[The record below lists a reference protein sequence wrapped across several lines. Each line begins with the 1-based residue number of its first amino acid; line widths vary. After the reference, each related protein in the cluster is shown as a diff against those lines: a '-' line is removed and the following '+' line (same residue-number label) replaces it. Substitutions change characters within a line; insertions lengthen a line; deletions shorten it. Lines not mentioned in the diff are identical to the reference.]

1 MPSRRCSPRRL
12 LGSTSLS
19 LALLALLCCSAASGA
34 DDKDDKCHQRLDV
47 VVCVD
52 ASSSSN
58 AAEFEK
64 LKPFLRQ
71 LPSRFKVSQTKTRMA
86 LVTYAQHARL
96 VLDFND
102 TVTAEDF
109 VNAVNR
115 LEFVGGK
122 TDFEAPV
129 KLVWDRLLPQLRPK
143 QAMFNLMLVMDGRQ
157 EDILDKYPEPN
168 ALSMAN
174 ARQHVFRM
182 KMKRI
187 GFHVIGIGSPWHR
200 RLLFTM
206 QGFNCRLSLGIDK
219 AFEVSRA
226 LNYRRVCGDCRFLKT
241 SKYTGPCMDGVR
253 YSYESKISKDFT
265 LPTPMRCRI
274 NLSRKVESCNMT
286 STCQSKAPADIAL
299 VLDITRSEAADFQKL
314 KDAAKAIVGFFDIGR
329 SDSPVKVAIF
339 TFYSF
344 NKAYQIL
351 SLSQKKTKA
360 EILAIIDGINM
371 ASEDIRANRES
382 YPAIEM
388 AVNHLKNGYSSKSHK
403 NNHLVLLTS
412 GNSNLIR
419 SKVKVYEV
427 LAEQSITAYAI
438 GVTRESHR
446 VLTAP
451 ESDSNAFLIPDHSS
465 FVSTAQKLAGALCVQ
480 MEPSPKLCEE
490 KVVRQQYG
498 DGGCLFKNILKFRI
512 EFKFDAAKK
521 CTKKKTFEH
530 REDCKNVATSPFSG
544 VQYLPVDKP
553 RHCFKYEKSFFPTK
567 KFLPT
572 MKLDKC
578 VATDYSC
585 VAVGQ
590 KLSCRDE
597 YGNLSTNCKCDSH
610 SQGTTLVIEPHGD
623 GGSRP
628 ELVRGA
634 RLRPYL
640 LEIFEHARA
649 VICNDVQ
656 RRVWSEELRPDV
668 CVCRALDHEAFEVLL
683 GFTACRAGRGWL
695 QTDAVAITAEAGAV
709 AGAEVHGGRRC
720 DTGVPA
726 LDRGMVTECKLLIQ
740 VNAKQFWMQFEGGL
754 GVAEHDAWLHLS
766 ISLARV
772 GGEIRDNRLGSAEVH
787 LPGLGPQ
794 QEPIGSTLQSLLA
807 LADGCSLSSRGAVAG
822 VSYDSTAPFQSS
834 SFFIIGRGTPSC
846 MAAVALPRRSP
857 CPVNSGGDKPAD
869 VHSER
874 SRLSNLLAVRGN
886 HPVDDHGEN
895 SSQSHSETMFDAAR
909 SHHRLSCSDCVVIFA
924 CRSIPHQAART
935 AAQNAMSLFR
945 RWSRWACSLRRSA
958 IMNGSLERCCRL
970 RHRRRPRSTSLTI
983 GDSHGSGRP
992 RALKYSETALAYAWQ
1007 LRKADSWVDSSAM
1020 YSATRIGS
1028 ARAGVRC
1035 RELQKRS
1042 QDASCDRLIDDRD
1055 SSDHP
1060 RRQELSEMSSD
1071 DRRATAGDRRA
1082 AGETYGTGDL
1092 DRELL
1097 EAEKQLRL
1105 LTIRRDQARMEAEIR
1120 QLGGRVD
1127 EPPRRPLNVAV
1138 PAYEHLFGCQKRLA
1152 PNKSSRSVGDWI
1164 TGNVN
1169 ALIQM
1174 LKDGRLLLKDGTE
1187 FAAAGWCYG
1196 KLSTEANGLL
1206 RLQQTVRLPS
1216 QSVPI
1221 GGWPDG
1227 KKLMDGVRWQGSLN
1241 IESPAPAAAFD
1252 EPRDE
1257 GDSGG
1262 TFSTDLCFEAWRLEL
1277 ADTEMPAELAQFVLS
1292 GVKEG
1297 FRIRIRNVGCTVDNV
1312 EQESYGSI
1320 CRALNDMFVGQ
1331 RKLRFSSA
1339 AACGRRLRKG
1349 MYMFKVDLSQAYR
1362 SCGIHPSDHCL
1373 TGLKFTFEGDVEP
1386 TYMVDTRLPFGAAAS
1401 VRSFFRVSNASRF
1414 MMLKRKFYNFEVYM
1428 DDFGFAGS
1436 LTDCWRFYT
1445 ELTQLVQR
1453 LGLPGDRLPWRRTPA
1468 AAILCDPAVFDWCY
1482 LKWDVDAGG
1491 VFCECCINY
1500 KEAAAV
1506 LLALL
1511 RWRHQLHNCRV
1522 DAYCDNAA
1530 ACAIVN
1536 NEYSREPRLLRLLQT
1551 VALLCLKQLNVGI
1564 TAYYAPGR
1572 FQLFADAA
1580 SHLHCHQELLNFV
1593 LRAYAT
1599 CRLPGFLDDAA
1610 AKLLQQAYASSSKKS
1625 LSSAIRSW
1633 QRFCLERRLDP
1644 LCFRAKDLANYVARI
1659 VDARLRSFGSVC
1671 VHISGLSANFRLAGA
1686 PDLTKHP
1693 LLHLVLRGG
1702 AEPQAAMSPDILS
1715 RLRLQADCSSPVQ
1728 AACWAAVMCAWWGMF
1743 RKSSLLPRCRA
1754 AAEFAVKV
1762 QG

>member
-274 NLSRKVESCNMT
+274 NLSRKVESCKESGQSCSKVQMSVSACDDKKRASIVSSWTYFENRRMKCHTHNIVDYVFCNMT

-446 VLTAP
+446 FIRVLTAP

-578 VATDYSC
+578 VTADYSC

-610 SQGTTLVIEPHGD
+610 SQGTTLVIEP
-623 GGSRP
+623 
-628 ELVRGA
+628 
-634 RLRPYL
+634 
-640 LEIFEHARA
+640 
-649 VICNDVQ
+649 Q
-656 RRVWSEELRPDV
+656 
-668 CVCRALDHEAFEVLL
+668 
-683 GFTACRAGRGWL
+683 
-695 QTDAVAITAEAGAV
+695 
-709 AGAEVHGGRRC
+709 
-720 DTGVPA
+720 
-726 LDRGMVTECKLLIQ
+726 
-740 VNAKQFWMQFEGGL
+740 
-754 GVAEHDAWLHLS
+754 
-766 ISLARV
+766 
-772 GGEIRDNRLGSAEVH
+772 
-787 LPGLGPQ
+787 
-794 QEPIGSTLQSLLA
+794 
-807 LADGCSLSSRGAVAG
+807 
-822 VSYDSTAPFQSS
+822 
-834 SFFIIGRGTPSC
+834 
-846 MAAVALPRRSP
+846 
-857 CPVNSGGDKPAD
+857 
-869 VHSER
+869 
-874 SRLSNLLAVRGN
+874 
-886 HPVDDHGEN
+886 
-895 SSQSHSETMFDAAR
+895 
-909 SHHRLSCSDCVVIFA
+909 
-924 CRSIPHQAART
+924 
-935 AAQNAMSLFR
+935 
-945 RWSRWACSLRRSA
+945 
-958 IMNGSLERCCRL
+958 
-970 RHRRRPRSTSLTI
+970 
-983 GDSHGSGRP
+983 
-992 RALKYSETALAYAWQ
+992 
-1007 LRKADSWVDSSAM
+1007 
-1020 YSATRIGS
+1020 
-1028 ARAGVRC
+1028 
-1035 RELQKRS
+1035 
-1042 QDASCDRLIDDRD
+1042 
-1055 SSDHP
+1055 
-1060 RRQELSEMSSD
+1060 
-1071 DRRATAGDRRA
+1071 
-1082 AGETYGTGDL
+1082 
-1092 DRELL
+1092 
-1097 EAEKQLRL
+1097 
-1105 LTIRRDQARMEAEIR
+1105 
-1120 QLGGRVD
+1120 
-1127 EPPRRPLNVAV
+1127 
-1138 PAYEHLFGCQKRLA
+1138 
-1152 PNKSSRSVGDWI
+1152 
-1164 TGNVN
+1164 
-1169 ALIQM
+1169 
-1174 LKDGRLLLKDGTE
+1174 
-1187 FAAAGWCYG
+1187 
-1196 KLSTEANGLL
+1196 
-1206 RLQQTVRLPS
+1206 
-1216 QSVPI
+1216 
-1221 GGWPDG
+1221 
-1227 KKLMDGVRWQGSLN
+1227 
-1241 IESPAPAAAFD
+1241 
-1252 EPRDE
+1252 
-1257 GDSGG
+1257 
-1262 TFSTDLCFEAWRLEL
+1262 
-1277 ADTEMPAELAQFVLS
+1277 
-1292 GVKEG
+1292 
-1297 FRIRIRNVGCTVDNV
+1297 
-1312 EQESYGSI
+1312 
-1320 CRALNDMFVGQ
+1320 
-1331 RKLRFSSA
+1331 
-1339 AACGRRLRKG
+1339 
-1349 MYMFKVDLSQAYR
+1349 
-1362 SCGIHPSDHCL
+1362 
-1373 TGLKFTFEGDVEP
+1373 
-1386 TYMVDTRLPFGAAAS
+1386 
-1401 VRSFFRVSNASRF
+1401 
-1414 MMLKRKFYNFEVYM
+1414 
-1428 DDFGFAGS
+1428 
-1436 LTDCWRFYT
+1436 
-1445 ELTQLVQR
+1445 
-1453 LGLPGDRLPWRRTPA
+1453 
-1468 AAILCDPAVFDWCY
+1468 
-1482 LKWDVDAGG
+1482 
-1491 VFCECCINY
+1491 
-1500 KEAAAV
+1500 
-1506 LLALL
+1506 
-1511 RWRHQLHNCRV
+1511 
-1522 DAYCDNAA
+1522 
-1530 ACAIVN
+1530 
-1536 NEYSREPRLLRLLQT
+1536 
-1551 VALLCLKQLNVGI
+1551 
-1564 TAYYAPGR
+1564 
-1572 FQLFADAA
+1572 
-1580 SHLHCHQELLNFV
+1580 
-1593 LRAYAT
+1593 
-1599 CRLPGFLDDAA
+1599 
-1610 AKLLQQAYASSSKKS
+1610 
-1625 LSSAIRSW
+1625 
-1633 QRFCLERRLDP
+1633 
-1644 LCFRAKDLANYVARI
+1644 
-1659 VDARLRSFGSVC
+1659 
-1671 VHISGLSANFRLAGA
+1671 
-1686 PDLTKHP
+1686 
-1693 LLHLVLRGG
+1693 
-1702 AEPQAAMSPDILS
+1702 
-1715 RLRLQADCSSPVQ
+1715 
-1728 AACWAAVMCAWWGMF
+1728 
-1743 RKSSLLPRCRA
+1743 
-1754 AAEFAVKV
+1754 
-1762 QG
+1762 